1 MLVLAS
7 WAIGQP
13 MNSFG
18 AARSLRGQTAFTSL
32 IAGTVAVLL
41 HPTTAAPVPYL
52 LFALAYY
59 FESPV

>member
-1 MLVLAS
+1 
-7 WAIGQP
+7 